1 MLGQLTNEEIE
12 EVLMNNLLGRIGC
25 SNGKKVYVVPVN
37 YVYDG
42 HYIFAQSQEGL
53 KIDMMR
59 NNPNVCFEVDEVKD
73 FINWQSVILWGV
85 YQELFDERS
94 RYDVMKSFNE
104 KMLHIKIKLRLI
116 RRKHYKVILIVLTI
130 QAQNLLYTVSLLTK
144 GLADLRKNRK
154 RFPQL
159 F

>member
-12 EVLMNNLLGRIGC
+12 EVLMNNSLGRIGC
-25 SNGKKVYVVPVN
+25 GNGKKVYVVPVN

-42 HYIFAQSQEGL
+42 HCIFAQSQEGL

-59 NNPNVCFEVDEVKD
+59 NNPNVCFEVDEVQN
-73 FINWQSVILWGV
+73 FTNWRSVILWGI

-104 KMLHIKIKLRLI
+104 KMLHIKINAPAHTQKASQSNI
-116 RRKHYKVILIVLTI
+116 DNAHYSSTKPVIYRII
-130 QAQNLLYTVSLLTK
+130 INEK
-144 GLADLRKNRK
+144 FG
-154 RFPQL
+154 RFEEG
-159 F
+159 

>member
-42 HYIFAQSQEGL
+42 HCIFAQSQEGL

-104 KMLHIKIKLRLI
+104 KMLHIKIKASTHTQEALQSNI
-116 RRKHYKVILIVLTI
+116 DNAHYSSTKPVIYRII
-130 QAQNLLYTVSLLTK
+130 INERS
-144 GLADLRKNRK
+144 G
-154 RFPQL
+154 RFEKK
-159 F
+159 

>member
-59 NNPNVCFEVDEVKD
+59 NNPNVCFEVDEVQN
-73 FINWQSVILWGV
+73 FNRWCSVILWGV

-104 KMLHIKIKLRLI
+104 KMLRIKINAPAHTQKSSQSNI
-116 RRKHYKVILIVLTI
+116 DNVQYSSTKPVIYRII
-130 QAQNLLYTVSLLTK
+130 INERSGRYEE
-144 GLADLRKNRK
+144 G
-154 RFPQL
+154 
-159 F
+159 